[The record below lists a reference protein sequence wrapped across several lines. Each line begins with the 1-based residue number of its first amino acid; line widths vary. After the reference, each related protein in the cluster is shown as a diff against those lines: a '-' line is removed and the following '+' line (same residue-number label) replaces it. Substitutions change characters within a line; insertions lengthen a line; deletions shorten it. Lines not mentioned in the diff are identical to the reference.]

1 MLLTT
6 ISALLIVVFLSERM
20 NEKRT
25 DEKTNSTSDIAVE
38 TMEKKTLPERED
50 KDSMLLFVSDSQK
63 RISGFFT
70 GKYSEQN
77 GYIEL
82 NYKDSI
88 MMIENARTFPILSAE
103 IVPVGNISQQ
113 GKSACGAACL
123 YMLMQNQAETVFT
136 FRTYDLLLKYAEN
149 NGFNNQGSLF
159 SENGGMDSE
168 KLQEL
173 AESAYGVELDN
184 LYQNNIKPSE
194 TLTKLIDKGKQ
205 AIVLVQS
212 KNGQILAENGLP
224 HFILVTG
231 YEKTEEELIFI
242 VADSNYYENDN
253 PTLKYI
259 NSDLIDKSAMCKF
272 DEPNAILCLKD

>member
-173 AESAYGVELDN
+173 AESAYDVELDN
-184 LYQNNIKPSE
+184 TVSFPCDLLGDRVIKRIVSVKYKDSSSVCM
-194 TLTKLIDKGKQ
+194 TGICRFDHIFQTFKL
-205 AIVLVQS
+205 A
-212 KNGQILAENGLP
+212 
-224 HFILVTG
+224 
-231 YEKTEEELIFI
+231 
-242 VADSNYYENDN
+242 
-253 PTLKYI
+253 
-259 NSDLIDKSAMCKF
+259 
-272 DEPNAILCLKD
+272 